1 MLKSETH
8 RPTSHLVKE
17 ALKSIDTGLLMG
29 APLAEYPDLLTSAAS
44 YLSEKIC
51 ELEKPRELPTQD
63 RQKSCSCYVEYES
76 LKGREIE
83 TVSCPSL
90 YYFNN
95 NYFEKGLPVKVQSKF
110 LSPNIYLVGTLICF
124 VF

>member
-29 APLAEYPDLLTSAAS
+29 APLEEYPDLLTSAAS
-44 YLSEKIC
+44 YLSEEIC
-51 ELEKPRELPTQD
+51 KLEKPRELPIQD
-63 RQKSCSCYVEYES
+63 RRKSGSYVEYES

-90 YYFNN
+90 DYFNK
-95 NYFEKGLPVKVQSKF
+95 NYFEKRLPVKIQSKY
-110 LSPNIYLVGTLICF
+110 IYHIIYT
-124 VF
+124 